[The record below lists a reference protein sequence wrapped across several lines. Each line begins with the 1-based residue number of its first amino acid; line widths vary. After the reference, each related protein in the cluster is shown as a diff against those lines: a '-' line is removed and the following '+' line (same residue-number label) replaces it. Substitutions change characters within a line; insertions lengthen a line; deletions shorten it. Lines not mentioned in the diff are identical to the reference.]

1 MHGQGL
7 NPTLWPGKVVVNGN
21 VVDRALTMF
30 IDFSKIRSNV
40 ISNGGGNVIATDAV
54 GTRVDEDGAPDST
67 EIVTNVIAGN
77 LICLHN
83 SPGGAD
89 RRQRRLAEHGGR
101 QQDRG
106 VRGALT

>member
-30 IDFSKIRSNV
+30 IDFSKIRGNV

-83 SPGGAD
+83 SPASQIGDSGGSPNTV
-89 RRQRRLAEHGGR
+89 GGNKI
-101 QQDRG
+101 G
-106 VRGALT
+106 ECAGL